1 MAKKK
6 QETKE
11 QESKEQLITINGT
24 DYNVND
30 LTDTQ
35 RAMVNH
41 VYDLRGKIA
50 NAKFGLEQLQFA
62 EVSFSKELVA
72 SLESDAKVEEVE
84 TEEV

>member
-1 MAKKK
+1 MSKKK

-35 RAMVNH
+35 KAMVNH
-41 VYDLRGKIA
+41 VYDLRSKIS

-72 SLESDAKVEEVE
+72 SLDSDTKVEEVE

>member
-6 QETKE
+6 QEAKE
-11 QESKEQLITINGT
+11 QESKKQLITINGT

-41 VYDLRGKIA
+41 VYDLRSKIA

-62 EVSFSKELVA
+62 EGSFSKELVA
-72 SLESDAKVEEVE
+72 SLEPDAKAEKVVLEQV
-84 TEEV
+84 